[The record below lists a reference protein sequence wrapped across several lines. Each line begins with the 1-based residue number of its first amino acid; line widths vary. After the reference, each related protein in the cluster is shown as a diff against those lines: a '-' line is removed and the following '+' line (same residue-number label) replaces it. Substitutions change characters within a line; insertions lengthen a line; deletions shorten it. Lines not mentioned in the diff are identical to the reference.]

1 MKIHFSPKA
10 FLYLAVAAALAAGIW
25 YWHFV
30 RTPEYLIKK
39 QIHAIAEDV
48 NKAPQETN
56 TVMGFKMVSFMNRL
70 ANHVEVSVHGIP
82 IEGGFSGDE
91 LSSHVSRG
99 RMYAEMIYL
108 RPVEIYVTMLDESHA
123 TAECELIA
131 RALSKEGSYRL
142 DDEVY
147 HLRLS
152 LELDSAKHWVFTG
165 FHESKFLE
173 K

>member
-1 MKIHFSPKA
+1 MKLHITPKA
-10 FLYLAVAAALAAGIW
+10 IFYVCVAAAVGAGLW

-48 NKAPQETN
+48 NKNPQETN
-56 TVMGFKMVSFMNRL
+56 SIMAIKSVAFLNRL

-82 IEGGFSGDE
+82 IGGGFSAEE
-91 LSSHVSRG
+91 LGSHVSRG
-99 RMYAEMIYL
+99 RMYADMIDL
-108 RPVEIYVTMLDESHA
+108 KPVEIYVELVDESHA
-123 TAECELIA
+123 TAQCELIA
-131 RALSKEGSYRL
+131 RATSKEGDYKL
-142 DDEVY
+142 DEIY

-165 FHESKFLE
+165 FHESEFME